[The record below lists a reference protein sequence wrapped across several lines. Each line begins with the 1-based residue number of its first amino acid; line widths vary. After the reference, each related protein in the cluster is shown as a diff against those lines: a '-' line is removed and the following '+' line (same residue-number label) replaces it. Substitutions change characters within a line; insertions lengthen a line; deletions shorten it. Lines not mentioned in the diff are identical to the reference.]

1 MYYIIIDSIAV
12 SLFTNIEQGD
22 SSAISIPIYIFTLNC
37 LLPGPDCSTVK
48 EGPAPRGEHVTIMMM
63 LVIMIMMMLVMLV
76 IMLVIFMMVIQVR
89 NLPNGE
95 YIVCGEAVDGEGLV
109 LQQLLNGEGLVL
121 QSTCFNVIIQRLDN
135 SGEPHLE

>member
-1 MYYIIIDSIAV
+1 
-12 SLFTNIEQGD
+12 
-22 SSAISIPIYIFTLNC
+22 
-37 LLPGPDCSTVK
+37 
-48 EGPAPRGEHVTIMMM
+48 MMM
-63 LVIMIMMMLVMLV
+63 LVMLVIMLMLVMLV

-109 LQQLLNGEGLVL
+109 FQQLLNGEGLVL

-135 SGEPHLE
+135 SGEPYLE